1 MGAAADRR
9 SESDPFRLGSNRIRT
24 TLFGKKE
31 ELMEQ
36 QQSPMRRIVTRRA
49 ILGGA
54 AGVAV
59 AAFLAACG
67 ADAPPTSQAAVP
79 TGTTTTGG
87 VGVAGG
93 AAPTIAGTT
102 VSAPTAVATTAATA
116 VPAVTP
122 AGASPTAALATA
134 SRAVSATARTTP
146 VAVPTGVTG
155 LAEATAAPQVAGAV
169 QPPPDLKGKLSL
181 KKINVAFIPAEDAGK
196 TLSDNKDLLAYMKQS
211 FGVDVSGAV
220 GTSYTA
226 VIEAMRSK
234 KVDIAFYGPFSYILA
249 HAEANAQALVQGQ
262 DKDGKLATYT
272 SYIIVPADSPF
283 TTLSDI
289 RGKSFSFVD
298 PASTSGHLVPSY
310 SLLQKGG
317 LKESDYKPIYAG
329 SHPAS
334 YQAVANKKVDAGAIA
349 SDIFASGTAAG
360 TIDAS
365 KIRILDTSFAIPGS
379 PIAIRGDIPQADQ
392 DLFLRLFLSINDQP
406 KDSTLFKTTVGGLG
420 SGTVKMLKG
429 DDTTYDELRKIPA
442 AIGIDIKNLK

>member
-1 MGAAADRR
+1 M
-9 SESDPFRLGSNRIRT
+9 
-24 TLFGKKE
+24 FGKKE
-31 ELMEQ
+31 EIME
-36 QQSPMRRIVTRRA
+36 QQSPMRRSITRRA
-49 ILGGA
+49 ILGGV

-59 AAFLAACG
+59 TAFLAACG
-67 ADAPPTSQAAVP
+67 AEATPTNAPAAVP

-102 VSAPTAVATTAATA
+102 VSAPTVAATTAATA
-116 VPAVTP
+116 TGVPAVTP
-122 AGASPTAALATA
+122 AGSSPTTAIATA
-134 SRAVSATARTTP
+134 SRAASGTASTP

-169 QPPPDLKGKLSL
+169 QPPPDFKGKLSL

-196 TLSDNKDLLAYMKQS
+196 TLSDNKELLAYMKQG

-249 HAEANAQALVQGQ
+249 HAEANAQALIQGQ
-262 DKDGKLATYT
+262 DKDGKLAVYN
-272 SYIIVPADSPF
+272 SYIIVPADSPIAS
-283 TTLSDI
+283 LSDI

-310 SLLQKGG
+310 TILQKGG
-317 LKESDYKPIYAG
+317 LKETDYKPIYAG

-334 YQAVANKKVDAGAIA
+334 YQAVANKKVEAGAIA
-349 SDIFASGTAAG
+349 SDIYASGVAAG

-365 KIRILDTSFAIPGS
+365 KVKILDTSFAIPGS

-392 DLFLRLFLSINDQP
+392 DLFTQLFLSINDQP
-406 KDSTLFKTTVGGLG
+406 KDSTLFKATTAGLG

>member
-1 MGAAADRR
+1 MGG
-9 SESDPFRLGSNRIRT
+9 E
-24 TLFGKKE
+24 KE
-31 ELMEQ
+31 EIMEQ

-59 AAFLAACG
+59 TAFLAACG
-67 ADAPPTSQAAVP
+67 ANATPTSPAAAVP
-79 TGTTTTGG
+79 TGTTAAGG

-102 VSAPTAVATTAATA
+102 VSAPTAAATTAATA

-122 AGASPTAALATA
+122 AGSSPTAAIATA
-134 SRAVSATARTTP
+134 SRAASATASTP

-155 LAEATAAPQVAGAV
+155 LAEATAAPQVSGVV
-169 QPPPDLKGKLSL
+169 QPPPDLKGKLTL

-234 KVDIAFYGPFSYILA
+234 KVDIGFYGPFSYILA
-249 HAEANAQALVQGQ
+249 HAEANAQALIQGQ
-262 DKDGKLATYT
+262 DKDGKLAVYN
-272 SYIIVPADSPF
+272 SYIIVPADSPIAS
-283 TTLSDI
+283 LSDI

-310 SLLQKGG
+310 TLLQKAG
-317 LKESDYKPIYAG
+317 LKETDYKPIYAG

-334 YQAVANKKVDAGAIA
+334 YQAVANKKVEAGAIA
-349 SDIFASGTAAG
+349 SDVFASGTAAG

-365 KIRILDTSFAIPGS
+365 KVKIIDTSFAIPGS

-392 DLFLRLFLSINDQP
+392 DLFLQLFLSINSQP
-406 KDSTLFKTTVGGLG
+406 KDSTLFKATVSGLG
-420 SGTVKMLKG
+420 SGTVTMLKA
-429 DDTTYDELRKIPA
+429 DDSTYDELRKIPA